1 MGVNE
6 EVSPPL
12 EGEPPH
18 ESLFTAMLAMLA
30 TLRSL
35 RESSLTVKHR
45 LALLTFKR
53 AELWARFGHFSV
65 KSLEAEMEIQPTHRR
80 SLKGAQPANL
90 AKHLIEPETFR
101 IRRKPGKGAQ
111 TREMTTDY
119 QSASG

>member
-18 ESLFTAMLAMLA
+18 ESLLTAMLAVLA

-35 RESSLTVKHR
+35 CESSLTVKHR

-65 KSLEAEMEIQPTHRR
+65 KSLEAEMEIRPTQTLLER
-80 SLKGAQPANL
+80 SAAG
-90 AKHLIEPETFR
+90 
-101 IRRKPGKGAQ
+101 
-111 TREMTTDY
+111 
-119 QSASG
+119 